1 MVYPNLNDSGILWTQ
16 VYCMLH
22 AWKATN
28 CFFKLE
34 TRTCGENKGA
44 DADGSSSVA
53 KRSLCSLS
61 FTAGFGGFFVPWGGW
76 TSNDWAPPG
85 RMSEGAQ
92 LGPLLAL
99 DGSSHA
105 GWLCLHHWYLIHCPS
120 SWCPLN
126 LQTWTI
132 PFITSAS
139 GECLQMEVSPFSRIC
154 KYNPAWL
161 VWLVPVYGSPPWGSG
176 QHLDLGSRSIGYGQW
191 LICRGI
197 YWAAYSQ
204 ESKVNLGSV

>member
-132 PFITSAS
+132 RFITSAS

-161 VWLVPVYGSPPWGSG
+161 VWLVPVYGSPPWG
-176 QHLDLGSRSIGYGQW
+176 LASIW
-191 LICRGI
+191 T
-197 YWAAYSQ
+197 WAADLLDMDSGWSAEGFTGQ
-204 ESKVNLGSV
+204 LIVKRVRWT